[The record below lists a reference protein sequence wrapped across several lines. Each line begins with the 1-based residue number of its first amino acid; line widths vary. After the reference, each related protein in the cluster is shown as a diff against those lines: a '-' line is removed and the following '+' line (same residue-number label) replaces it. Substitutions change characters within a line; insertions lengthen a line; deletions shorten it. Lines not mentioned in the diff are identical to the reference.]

1 MHCTNCMLRSQ
12 MWHPETWN
20 PRGHASIAEAMFFH
34 GKLKISL
41 TKMSAIVEND
51 ERERMYP
58 PRRQFDLQQR
68 VDCLLQT
75 LTASACRGLTCI
87 DNDPK
92 TSDQERPFLLQIHG
106 EGPMPLSADSSRKGS
121 DRRAPLLPLRYSARL
136 L

>member
-20 PRGHASIAEAMFFH
+20 PRGHASITEAMFFH

-51 ERERMYP
+51 ERERMYH

-92 TSDQERPFLLQIHG
+92 TSDQERRFCSRS
-106 EGPMPLSADSSRKGS
+106 MRKGPCPS
-121 DRRAPLLPLRYSARL
+121 RPIQVERGRTAERPYCR
-136 L
+136 